1 MGSRMMHFAIGT
13 LIQQRHELSDDFLLG
28 AIAPDVQKNMNVP
41 KDASHFID
49 RDASG
54 RGSVNLIRFEE
65 TYRSVWTNSFVQGY
79 DCHLIA
85 DDIWVQG
92 EFNQS
97 LRHFDGSLAE
107 RDRLI
112 DAHYQDFHSLNV
124 ILAQDYQLKIPTFS
138 FPDSTPIAEID
149 DHLLPDLIRD
159 LEIDFSDAV
168 LPLTVHTHQQITSY
182 IESAIAEY
190 ERINHMDFR

>member
-65 TYRSVWTNSFVQGY
+65 TYRSV
-79 DCHLIA
+79 
-85 DDIWVQG
+85 
-92 EFNQS
+92 
-97 LRHFDGSLAE
+97 
-107 RDRLI
+107 
-112 DAHYQDFHSLNV
+112 
-124 ILAQDYQLKIPTFS
+124 
-138 FPDSTPIAEID
+138 
-149 DHLLPDLIRD
+149 
-159 LEIDFSDAV
+159 
-168 LPLTVHTHQQITSY
+168 
-182 IESAIAEY
+182 
-190 ERINHMDFR
+190 